1 MICKE
6 TFSMLIFMR
15 LFECIVEKI
24 KPTCQICDFTDIVAY
39 TEANI
44 GA

>member
-6 TFSMLIFMR
+6 TFSTLIVMR

-24 KPTCQICDFTDIVAY
+24 KPTRQTCDFTDIVAY
-39 TEANI
+39 AEANI
-44 GA
+44 SA